1 MQEASLVGRLLFALQ
16 TMNPARDMEGFIN
29 LFFFSVTSSRGVII
43 FSHDF
48 SQFLN
53 NLLTLT

>member
-29 LFFFSVTSSRGVII
+29 LFFFCYLK
-43 FSHDF
+43 
-48 SQFLN
+48 SQCHHF
-53 NLLTLT
+53 